1 MFNRKTISLS
11 ILGILMIGPSLSL
24 ADHDR
29 DYDRQARYDRGR
41 TDYARVIDV
50 DPIVRYVRVKTPH
63 RVCWDEVR
71 YDRSHRSHRSH
82 RVSTTGSTIV
92 GGIIGGVIGRQFGGG
107 NGRDAMTVV
116 GTLVGSA
123 IGHENAERRNW
134 RRGHDYYEPVGRT
147 VERCRTDYEYE
158 ERERIDG
165 YKVTYLYNGRT
176 YKTRTNRH
184 PGEEIRVKVS
194 VSPVG

>member
-1 MFNRKTISLS
+1 MLNRNTMSLS
-11 ILGILMIGPSLSL
+11 ILAILLIGPSLSL

-29 DYDRQARYDRGR
+29 DYDRQARNDRGR

-71 YDRSHRSHRSH
+71 YDRPQRAHRG
-82 RVSTTGSTIV
+82 STTGSTIV

-107 NGRDAMTVV
+107 NGRNAMTVV

-123 IGHENAERRNW
+123 IGHEKAERRNW
-134 RRGHDYYEPVGRT
+134 NRNRDHYESVGRN

-165 YKVTYLYNGRT
+165 YRVTYLYNGRT